1 MMTPALLIGCGALFL
16 VEVFVGV
23 FRPGV
28 FEFYEPAARSQS
40 PLRLPAIGA
49 VLLGWGVLCIVANIP
64 PDGVAQWFLLV
75 LGVPFVLKGSLMIF
89 WPSVLRHDLKATE
102 SRSTGWKVKCA
113 LRSLIGA
120 ALTAWGIIH
129 AVIARASV

>member
-16 VEVFVGV
+16 VEVFIGV
-23 FRPGV
+23 RFPGV

-64 PDGVAQWFLLV
+64 PNGAAQWVLLV
-75 LGVPFVLKGSLMIF
+75 LGVPFVLKGSLIIF
-89 WPSVLRHDLKATE
+89 WPSVLRQAIE
-102 SRSTGWKVKCA
+102 SRSTGWIVKCA

-120 ALTAWGIIH
+120 AFTAWGIILL
-129 AVIARASV
+129 

>member
-1 MMTPALLIGCGALFL
+1 MTPALLIGCGALFL
-16 VEVFVGV
+16 FEAFIEV

-28 FEFYEPAARSQS
+28 FELYKPAARAQS

-64 PDGVAQWFLLV
+64 PGRAAQWILLV

-89 WPSVLRHDLKATE
+89 WPSALRHDIQAVVRL
-102 SRSTGWKVKCA
+102 STGWKVKCA
-113 LRSLIGA
+113 LSSLIGA
-120 ALTAWGIIH
+120 ALTAWGIILL
-129 AVIARASV
+129 

>member
-1 MMTPALLIGCGALFL
+1 MTPALLIGCGALFL
-16 VEVFVGV
+16 FEAFIAV

-28 FEFYEPAARSQS
+28 YELYKPAARAQS

-64 PDGVAQWFLLV
+64 PDGAAQWVLLV
-75 LGVPFVLKGSLMIF
+75 LGVPFVLKGSLLIF
-89 WPSVLRHDLKATE
+89 WPSVLRHDLRAIE

-113 LRSLIGA
+113 LRVLIGA
-120 ALTAWGIIH
+120 AFTAWGIIH